1 MARKKKKSEGDD
13 GPSQGWMLTFCDLV
27 TLLLTFFVMLN
38 SMAVRDEKRV
48 RAALG
53 SLTDAFNK
61 FKGGGFIDKQNKG
74 GRALVGQT
82 MENIRTQLEDIIRKV
97 KISPKIKVKIV
108 DRKVKMSVKNAL
120 VFKRESA
127 TLTEAGKIILAKVA
141 EILKKY
147 PFSLWI
153 EGYAAPT
160 EVKTRG
166 DPVYLWDLS
175 LRRALSALHCLE
187 SYGIDPKRL
196 EPYGMGVDYSNS
208 DSISY
213 TSAIQ
218 KRRADLD
225 FKLDNLREFNRYLQQ
240 KESGSSYYYKGF
252 FFRLF
257 ESRTNN

>member
-1 MARKKKKSEGDD
+1 MARKKKKSNADD

-61 FKGGGFIDKQNKG
+61 FKGGGFIDTQNKG
-74 GRALVGQT
+74 GKALVGQT
-82 MENIRTQLEDIIRKV
+82 MENIRTQLEEIVRKV

-108 DRKVKMSVKNAL
+108 DRKVQMSVKNAI
-120 VFKRESA
+120 VFKRGSA
-127 TLTEAGKIILAKVA
+127 RLTEAAKLILAKVA

-160 EVKTRG
+160 ETNIRG
-166 DPVYLWDLS
+166 DPLYLWNLS
-175 LRRALSALHCLE
+175 IRRSLNTLHCLE
-187 SYGIDPKRL
+187 SYGLDPKRIQ
-196 EPYGMGVDYSNS
+196 PYGMGIDYINVE
-208 DSISY
+208 SISQANS
-213 TSAIQ
+213 TQ
-218 KRRADLD
+218 KRRVDLD
-225 FKLDNLREFNRYLQQ
+225 FRIDSLKEFARYLEKKQ
-240 KESGSSYYYKGF
+240 SSSYYYKGF

-257 ESRTNN
+257 GSERKN

>member
-1 MARKKKKSEGDD
+1 MAKKKKKSDADD

-61 FKGGGFIDKQNKG
+61 FKGGGFIAKESRG
-74 GRALVGQT
+74 GKALVGQT
-82 MENIRTQLEDIIRKV
+82 MENIKTQLEEIVRNV

-108 DRKVKMSVKNAL
+108 GKKIKMSVKNAIL
-120 VFKRESA
+120 FKQGSA
-127 TLTEAGKIILAKVA
+127 KLTEGAKVILAKVA

-147 PFSLWI
+147 PFSLWV
-153 EGYAAPT
+153 EGYAVPT
-160 EVKTRG
+160 EVNARG
-166 DPVYLWDLS
+166 DPIYLWDLS
-175 LRRALSALHCLE
+175 LRRALNTLHCLE

-196 EPYGMGVDYSNS
+196 QPYGMGIDYSNP
-208 DSISY
+208 DSVSY
-213 TSAIQ
+213 ASAIQ
-218 KRRADLD
+218 KRRADLE
-225 FKLDNLREFNRYLQQ
+225 FKLDNLKEFNSYLQE
-240 KESGSSYYYKGF
+240 KKPSSYYYKGF

-257 ESRTNN
+257 GAKAGS